1 MRLSDR
7 LEKILALSGKCTC
20 LADIGTDH
28 GFIPIEAVRR
38 GIADRAL
45 ACDVRKGPLERA
57 DQHVREAGLSEK
69 VDCRLGDGLMPVK
82 EREADSVV
90 ITGMGGMLMCRLLSE
105 GQHVLLSD
113 GAAYVKQ
120 LILSPHSDI
129 PEVRRAV
136 AALNYG
142 IADEDIVRE
151 EGKYYFYL
159 SCVPSAKVSYSD
171 REYEFGPVL
180 LKKRPELWL
189 EYLKEKTERNESVLK
204 KLDAAPDTE
213 ENRKTK
219 EKIHEENVRI
229 EQILHA

>member
-7 LEKILALSGKCTC
+7 LEKILTLTSKCTC

-28 GFIPIEAVRR
+28 GFVPIEAVRR
-38 GIADRAL
+38 GIAERAL

-57 DQHVREAGLSEK
+57 DQHVREAGLSGK
-69 VDCRLGDGLMPVK
+69 IDCRLGDGLMPVHEK
-82 EREADSVV
+82 EADAVV

-105 GQHVLLSD
+105 GRHALPSD
-113 GAAYVKQ
+113 GTAFVKQ

-129 PEVRRAV
+129 PEVRRTV
-136 AALNYG
+136 SALG
-142 IADEDIVRE
+142 FKIADEDVVYE

-159 SCVPSAKVSYSD
+159 VCVPSAEGLYTA
-171 REYEFGPVL
+171 EEFEFGPVL

-189 EYLKEKTERNESVLK
+189 KYLKEKAERNESVLK
-204 KLDAAPDTE
+204 KLDEAPDTE

-219 EKIHEENVRI
+219 EKIREENTRI
-229 EQILHA
+229 GYILNR